1 MPEIRLN
8 AADPIGGNDVS
19 QVTGSVFKTNASR
32 RTFTSN
38 TLHLSAL
45 RYTLLVRRCGLPFS
59 RPVNLI
65 DQPIEQ
71 ADMFLLGRDE
81 LVLH

>member
-1 MPEIRLN
+1 VGAIP
-8 AADPIGGNDVS
+8 V
-19 QVTGSVFKTNASR
+19 
-32 RTFTSN
+32 
-38 TLHLSAL
+38 
-45 RYTLLVRRCGLPFS
+45 S